1 MIMQRRTID
10 VGGIEL
16 VVAEAGVGGDPLML
30 VHGFTGAKED
40 FADEV
45 DRLAALGRHVVAPD
59 LAGHGESPRLASEE
73 DYGLDRFAADTVALA
88 DALGW
93 DRFDL
98 LGHSMGGMVAQLVVL
113 AHPDRI
119 RRLVLMD
126 THHGPIGGLDPDLL
140 ALGVELARTEGLE
153 LIQQLLKAGI
163 DPLENVAHQRV
174 CAEREGYETWCDSK
188 MLACDPAMYAALIG
202 RWHTVE
208 DRLDRLRAVEHETL
222 VVVGELDERFVD
234 AAHRMAETLPDA
246 TLVVIPDAGHSPQFE
261 ATEAWRAAID
271 GFLVGVAERPS

>member
-10 VGGIEL
+10 VGGLEL
-16 VVAEAGVGGDPLML
+16 VVVEAGAGGDPLML

-45 DRLAALGRHVVAPD
+45 DRLAALGCHVVAPD
-59 LAGHGESPRLASEE
+59 LPGHGESPRLASEE
-73 DYGLDRFAADTVALA
+73 DYGLDRFAADVVALA

-113 AHPDRI
+113 DHPDRI

-153 LIQQLLKAGI
+153 LIQQLLKAGV

-174 CAEREGYETWCDSK
+174 CAEREGYEAWCDSK

-202 RWHTVE
+202 RWHTVD
-208 DRLDRLRAVEHETL
+208 DRLDQLRGVGHETL

-246 TLVVIPDAGHSPQFE
+246 TLVVIADAGHSPQFE
-261 ATEAWRAAID
+261 ATEVWRAAID